1 MRHYEYKPPRVHSGE
16 LRTPV
21 TFYEYVP
28 KEGPEPGS
36 EKKKVLFNAWAKV
49 DEVWLRDVEQAKA
62 NGTLS
67 DITIT
72 IRDPQAE
79 YIPTNKHYVEID
91 APEYQNKH
99 FNIKQAQSDLQNHS
113 FINIIAELVS

>member
-1 MRHYEYKPPRVHSGE
+1 MRKFEYKSPRVHSGE

-21 TFYEYVP
+21 IFYEY
-28 KEGPEPGS
+28 GPSPGPYPEEE
-36 EKKKVLFNAWAKV
+36 EKQVLYRSWAKI
-49 DEVWLRDVEQAKA
+49 DEVFLRDQELAKS

-67 DITIT
+67 DVTIT

-91 APEYQNKH
+91 APEYKNKH
-99 FNIKQAQSDLQNHS
+99 YNIAQAQPDLQNRQ
-113 FINIIAELVS
+113 FINVIAELSS